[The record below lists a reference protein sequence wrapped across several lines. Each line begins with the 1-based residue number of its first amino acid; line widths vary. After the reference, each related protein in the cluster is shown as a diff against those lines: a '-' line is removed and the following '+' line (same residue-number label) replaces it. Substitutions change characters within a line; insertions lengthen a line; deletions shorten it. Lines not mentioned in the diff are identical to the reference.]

1 MVSYII
7 WFGSSS
13 ELLSEWAGASI
24 PPTRVKEILD
34 AENRETAGATAPP
47 QGLVLVKI
55 VYKKE
60 ENKRTDC

>member
-1 MVSYII
+1 MAD
-7 WFGSSS
+7 
-13 ELLSEWAGASI
+13 LCASI
-24 PPTRVKEILD
+24 AANLDRD